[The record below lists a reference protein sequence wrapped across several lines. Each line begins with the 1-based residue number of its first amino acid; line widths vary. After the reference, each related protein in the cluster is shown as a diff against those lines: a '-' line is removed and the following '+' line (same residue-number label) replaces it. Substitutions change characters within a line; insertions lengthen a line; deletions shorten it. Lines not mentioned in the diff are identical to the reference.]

1 MEKKDVRK
9 LAHGTS
15 MTFAGGILGAGFT
28 YLTGI
33 YISRLVG
40 SELVGVYYLS
50 LIWIQL
56 LSAISRFGFADALLR
71 FLPPEWQQGRHDN
84 CLRIIRTI
92 LGLGVMFGLVVGI
105 GMFLLIPVLG
115 DYFEWEPVLVS
126 YLRWFF
132 LSLPLHVLF
141 ALMMMVVQSYQRI
154 TQVVLVRDLL
164 QPASL
169 FLFTAVFLKF
179 IDNEQFGLIA
189 GFAIS
194 LVLSIA
200 LIYRWVRV
208 VTPGIGKASGWMALG
223 PLFAFA
229 IPAMVADASHFLYRW
244 IDTLLV
250 SYFFNMR
257 DVGIYSAAIRTSMLL
272 VLIPVA
278 INAIYATMASGYYH
292 TGAPEKLE
300 RVLQLSTRWC
310 LILGLPIVVLF
321 VLSSREILSLWGAEF
336 AAAHTTMSILVL
348 AQLFN
353 IPAGILAYTLVMCNR
368 PTLELFNTLTLLVLV
383 VAANLVLIPVLGLVG
398 AAVSLMLVNAI
409 GMVLR
414 WRQVHGYI
422 LVRPFN
428 RSVLKP
434 FVSIV
439 PAAVAG
445 YLVSLWLRNTFGVEP
460 YSIPYVLLFG
470 AILMLIV
477 CVVYLAAMYML
488 GFENEDR
495 IFIDMIR
502 TGGRQAG
509 GGDNAV

>member
-15 MTFAGGILGAGFT
+15 ITFAGGILGAVFT
-28 YLTGI
+28 YLTGVV
-33 YISRLVG
+33 ISRLVG

-50 LIWIQL
+50 LIWVQL

-84 CLRIIRTI
+84 CIRVIRTT
-92 LGLGVMFGLVVGI
+92 LGLGVLFGLVVGV

-115 DYFEWEPVLVS
+115 GYFNWDPVLVS

-169 FLFTAVFLKF
+169 FLFTVMFLSF

-189 GFAIS
+189 GFAASLIIS
-194 LVLSIA
+194 IV

-208 VTPGIGKASGWMALG
+208 VAPGIRTASGWMALG

-250 SYFFNMR
+250 SYFFVLR

-278 INAIYATMASGYYH
+278 INAIYATLASGYYH

-300 RVLQLSTRWC
+300 RALQLSTRWC
-310 LILGLPIVVLF
+310 LILGLPIVVIF
-321 VLSSREILSLWGAEF
+321 VLSAREILSLWGAEY
-336 AAAHTTMSILVL
+336 ASEHLTLAVLVL

-353 IPAGILAYTLVMCNR
+353 IPSGILAYTLVMCNR
-368 PTLELFNTLTLLVLV
+368 PTLELFNTLTLLGLV
-383 VAANLVLIPVLGLVG
+383 VATNLVLIPMLGLVG
-398 AAVSLMLVNAI
+398 AAISLLLVNAF

-414 WRQVHGYI
+414 WYQVQKYI
-422 LVRPFN
+422 QVRPFN
-428 RSVLKP
+428 RIVVKP

-445 YLVSLWLRNTFGVEP
+445 FVVALWLRSIFGTETYTVM
-460 YSIPYVLLFG
+460 YVLLFV
-470 AILMLIV
+470 AALTSVV
-477 CVVYLAAMYML
+477 CATYLAGMYLL
-488 GFENEDR
+488 GFEEEDR
-495 IFIDMIR
+495 VFIDMIR
-502 TGGRQAG
+502 PNPQQVGEDG
-509 GGDNAV
+509 NAA